1 MSHASA
7 IDDDDGPLL
16 KRKSSL
22 GEANFDIT
30 AMIDLVFMMNI
41 FFLVTT
47 VGAALAEMDLPTARH
62 VVEADLDAAVIF
74 SITLDPAGTGTLLYL
89 GDGETGDPIASPEEQ
104 IKAVRAA
111 VEAGVADQKMTVLI
125 KAVKNIRLRDLNR
138 IATAASGVQGIE
150 LKLAVIEQE
159 IGK

>member
-1 MSHASA
+1 ML
-7 IDDDDGPLL
+7 D
-16 KRKSSL
+16 
-22 GEANFDIT
+22 EAKFDIT

-62 VVEADLDAAVIF
+62 VVAADLDTAVIL
-74 SITLDPAGTGTLLYL
+74 SITLDPAGGGTLLYL
-89 GDGETGDPIASPEEQ
+89 GDGEQGAPIANPEDQ

-111 VEAGVADQKMTVLI
+111 VEAGVMDQKMTVLI
-125 KAVKNIRLRDLNR
+125 KAVKNVKLRDLNR
-138 IATAASGVQGIE
+138 IATAAGSVQGIE

>member
-7 IDDDDGPLL
+7 IDDDDGPLI
-16 KRKSSL
+16 KRKSML
-22 GEANFDIT
+22 DEAKFDIT

-62 VVEADLDAAVIF
+62 VVAADLDTAVIL
-74 SITLDPAGTGTLLYL
+74 SLTHDPNGGGTFLYL
-89 GDGETGDPIASPEEQ
+89 GDGEDGEPIAVPEDQ
-104 IKAVRAA
+104 IKAVQAA
-111 VEAGVADQKMTVLI
+111 VEAGVQAQKLTVLI
-125 KAVKNIRLRDLNR
+125 KAEKNVKLRDVNR

>member
-16 KRKSSL
+16 KRKSML

-62 VVEADLDAAVIF
+62 VVEADLDAAVIL
-74 SITLDPAGTGTLLYL
+74 SITLDPGGNGTLLYL
-89 GDGETGDPIASPEEQ
+89 GDGETGDPIANPEDQ
-104 IKAVRAA
+104 VKAVRAA

-125 KAVKNIRLRDLNR
+125 KAVKNVRLRDLNR
-138 IATAASGVQGIE
+138 IATAAGGVQGIE

>member
-1 MSHASA
+1 MSHSSASN
-7 IDDDDGPLL
+7 DDDGPLV
-16 KRKSSL
+16 KRKSML
-22 GEANFDIT
+22 DEAKFDIT

-62 VVEADLDAAVIF
+62 VVAADLDAAVIL
-74 SITLDPAGTGTLLYL
+74 SITLDPNGGGTFLYL
-89 GDGETGDPIASPEEQ
+89 GDGEEGEPIANPEDQ
-104 IKAVRAA
+104 IKAVRNA
-111 VEAGVADQKMTVLI
+111 VEAAVQAQKTIVLI
-125 KAVKNIRLRDLNR
+125 KAEKNVKLRDLNR
-138 IATAASGVQGIE
+138 IATTASGVPGIE